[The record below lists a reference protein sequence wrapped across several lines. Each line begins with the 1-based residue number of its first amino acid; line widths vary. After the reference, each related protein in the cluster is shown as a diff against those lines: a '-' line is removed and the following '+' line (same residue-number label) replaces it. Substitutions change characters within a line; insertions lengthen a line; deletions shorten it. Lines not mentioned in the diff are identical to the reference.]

1 MPYLLLALIGA
12 ILIFWLTL
20 KLKEADPKTLQK
32 SFRLTLL
39 LVLALVV
46 IYSALT
52 GRIGIVAA
60 GALGLI
66 ILFAPKIKTFF
77 KDRSPKLLPRD
88 MTIEEASQILG
99 ILPEASEHEI
109 QEAYLK
115 LISKNHPDHGG
126 SKYIAQQLNQARDL
140 LLKKTQQ
147 KN

>member
-1 MPYLLLALIGA
+1 MPYILLALIGA
-12 ILIFWLTL
+12 ILIFWLML

-32 SFRLTLL
+32 SFRITLL
-39 LVLALVV
+39 LVLILAI

-60 GALGLI
+60 GALGLV
-66 ILFAPKIKTFF
+66 ILFTPKIKTFF
-77 KDRSPKLLPRD
+77 KDRSPKYLTRD
-88 MTIEEASQILG
+88 MTVEEAAQVLG
-99 ILPEASEHEI
+99 VSTEASESEI
-109 QEAYLK
+109 QEAYHR

-140 LLKKTQQ
+140 MLKKIQQ